1 MEFVLSKTALN
12 WGWFKA
18 RCRVASQTPIGSVAI
33 KVTTSNAST
42 IKVAVTGRWQQLRR
56 QRWKENLRN
65 SGKNHLQVWSGLVQ
79 CSFLQE
85 GISTTSNPLKKS
97 QFFQMSQE
105 RGLGR
110 NQALVDPKKSNNY
123 MGIGK
128 DHHEEIIT
136 DPWLMFLLPF

>member
-1 MEFVLSKTALN
+1 MEFVLSKTALD
-12 WGWFKA
+12 WGWSKA
-18 RCRVASQTPIGSVAI
+18 RCRVACQTPIGYVAI

-42 IKVAVTGRWQQLRR
+42 IKVAINKVATLEVATT
-56 QRWKENLRN
+56 KENLRN

-79 CSFLQE
+79 CSFLQK

-110 NQALVDPKKSNNY
+110 NQALVDPKKSHIY

-128 DHHEEIIT
+128 DRHEETIT

>member
-18 RCRVASQTPIGSVAI
+18 RCRVASQTPIGGVAI

-42 IKVAVTGRWQQLRR
+42 IKVAINKVATLEVATT
-56 QRWKENLRN
+56 KENLRN

-123 MGIGK
+123 MGIGI
-128 DHHEEIIT
+128 DHHEETIT
-136 DPWLMFLLPF
+136 DPWLMFLLHF